1 MGSSYTT
8 PSNYGFTNT
17 VWHCADVRSD
27 AYAMSTRDIFGGA
40 ATVYDIYV
48 QNDSATQIYVK
59 IYDKRLEIKDGS
71 VSTLKAPIMIFS
83 VYQGTSYSIPFPS
96 GYSFTNGV
104 TVRAV
109 QNPGTDGTTIPSG
122 GVVIVTIMGR

>member
-96 GYSFTNGV
+96 GY
-104 TVRAV
+104 
-109 QNPGTDGTTIPSG
+109 
-122 GVVIVTIMGR
+122 